1 MTETAISFADAAPHA
16 GDGEPRA
23 DSPLNHE
30 RVVSDVEPPC
40 NALEDTADNNP
51 DLLQNDSDAE
61 HVEDPPSANETVE
74 EAGCDAPSVEACSEE
89 QARET
94 ILARPANPTTVSWLE
109 GNVLDRAK
117 GPPMKSTADNSTS
130 VRRNHHHARTR

>member
-1 MTETAISFADAAPHA
+1 MTDTAINFGDAAQHT

-23 DSPLNHE
+23 DLPLTHE
-30 RVVSDVEPPC
+30 RVSDVEPPR
-40 NALEDTADNNP
+40 NAIEDTADDNS

-61 HVEDPPSANETVE
+61 HAEGTLSADETVE
-74 EAGCDAPSVEACSEE
+74 AAWCEAPSVEARSEK

-94 ILARPANPTTVSWLE
+94 TLARPANPTTVSWLE

-117 GPPMKSTADNSTS
+117 GPSMKSTADNSTS
-130 VRRNHHHARTR
+130 VRRNHHYGRTR

>member
-1 MTETAISFADAAPHA
+1 MTDTAIGFAVAAQHA

-23 DSPLNHE
+23 DSPLTHE
-30 RVVSDVEPPC
+30 RVVSDVEPPR
-40 NALEDTADNNP
+40 NAAEDTADDNP
-51 DLLQNDSDAE
+51 DLLENDSDAE
-61 HVEDPPSANETVE
+61 RVEDTPSADETVE
-74 EAGCDAPSVEACSEE
+74 EAGCDAPSVEARSEE

-109 GNVLDRAK
+109 GNGLDRAK
-117 GPPMKSTADNSTS
+117 GPPMKSSADNSTS